1 MFKEAWHMTE
11 DTLPDEAREWVRT
24 SFSNAIMTVKEVQ
37 EKWGLSQSTVS
48 RLYTKHDWPFAFK
61 KGNQILFITEFA
73 VPWFEAYN
81 AQQDVNRSK
90 AKIKEDKPKKAKK
103 VKGEYTYT
111 LNNIEYTDTR
121 PPAEVEREWKRKVAQ
136 CYPHVFLDLEKP
148 MALPDAMVHPEQ
160 YPDYQNFVSP
170 AFLHIGEVFRKLL
183 AGSYYD
189 SFICARTVQ
198 RYSSSR

>member
-90 AKIKEDKPKKAKK
+90 AKIKEDKPKKP
-103 VKGEYTYT
+103 G
-111 LNNIEYTDTR
+111 R
-121 PPAEVEREWKRKVAQ
+121 PPKVNKEAWRDTHLGDWHIVIGPEYESAQKWFNAISDRMSRELPLNSPERAQ
-136 CYPHVFLDLEKP
+136 WIETRE
-148 MALPDAMVHPEQ
+148 ALRAH
-160 YPDYQNFVSP
+160 FG
-170 AFLHIGEVFRKLL
+170 IR
-183 AGSYYD
+183 AGL
-189 SFICARTVQ
+189 
-198 RYSSSR
+198 